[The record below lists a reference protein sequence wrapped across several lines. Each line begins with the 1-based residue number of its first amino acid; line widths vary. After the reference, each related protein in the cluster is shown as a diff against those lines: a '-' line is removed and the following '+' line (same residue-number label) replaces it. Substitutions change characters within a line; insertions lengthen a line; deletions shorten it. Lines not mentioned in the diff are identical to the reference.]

1 LGERFLTARAG
12 LIVGPYDRLYR
23 LGWWLDRIAR
33 GGPVVVPAEGL
44 AQPIA
49 VVDVRDLADWLVAMA
64 EQGRGG
70 AVNSTGP
77 AGMTTLGGLL
87 ETCREVTGGEA
98 TWVPVPEADLVEA
111 GVQPWAHL
119 PLWLPADTA
128 RTAWDVDTTQAR
140 QLGLPVRPV
149 RQTVADTWAWQR
161 RAERPAPPPGRELPG
176 LPAELERRLLAGH

>member
-1 LGERFLTARAG
+1 
-12 LIVGPYDRLYR
+12 
-23 LGWWLDRIAR
+23 
-33 GGPVVVPAEGL
+33 
-44 AQPIA
+44 
-49 VVDVRDLADWLVAMA
+49 MA

-87 ETCREVTGGEA
+87 ETCREVTGGEV

-111 GVQPWAHL
+111 GVQPWVHL

-128 RTAWDVDTTQAR
+128 RTAWDVDTTRAR

-149 RQTVADTWAWQR
+149 HQTVADTWAWQR
-161 RAERPAPPPGRELPG
+161 RAERPTPTPPGRELPG